1 MKCNFCGNRIKF
13 SENSLTFKDGAMCQN
28 CTIKYGLVTERGN
41 FTVDLLNYCETHTVE
56 EFKQDHKIVPVKE
69 TSANKQENNSISA
82 LHCSFCGKEIS
93 ENEETLGFKDGIMCS
108 NCLITY
114 GLLRNNQ
121 VFPKAIAYGLDHTVK
136 QFKNKFQSKEIED
149 LIDHESNKK
158 VKGYITASEDEKFK
172 SCDHSVILR
181 RMIPGVVMILVGAVC
196 SLQSFA
202 MFTTGV
208 AYRPNFVS
216 GMVGL
221 LFGIYM
227 IINGI
232 YFARTSKEW
241 PKDNL
246 ETLSQIFCWIMVIV
260 PIFLINWNVFS
271 DFTIYYD
278 VMIVCNILAY
288 PFKRSKLRLRLEA
301 RLNGYDNENSN
312 NENTE
317 TNYIASEPTSLDEK
331 AEQIA
336 KYKKLL
342 DDNAISQE
350 EYNKIKKDI
359 LSDK

>member
-1 MKCNFCGNRIKF
+1 
-13 SENSLTFKDGAMCQN
+13 
-28 CTIKYGLVTERGN
+28 
-41 FTVDLLNYCETHTVE
+41 
-56 EFKQDHKIVPVKE
+56 
-69 TSANKQENNSISA
+69 
-82 LHCSFCGKEIS
+82 
-93 ENEETLGFKDGIMCS
+93 
-108 NCLITY
+108 
-114 GLLRNNQ
+114 
-121 VFPKAIAYGLDHTVK
+121 
-136 QFKNKFQSKEIED
+136 
-149 LIDHESNKK
+149 
-158 VKGYITASEDEKFK
+158 
-172 SCDHSVILR
+172 
-181 RMIPGVVMILVGAVC
+181 
-196 SLQSFA
+196 
-202 MFTTGV
+202 
-208 AYRPNFVS
+208 
-216 GMVGL
+216 
-221 LFGIYM
+221 
-227 IINGI
+227 
-232 YFARTSKEW
+232 
-241 PKDNL
+241 
-246 ETLSQIFCWIMVIV
+246 MVIV